1 MKNSDRYA
9 ESRGVENLGDMM
21 DSAMKK
27 RYGKTKEIAPFI
39 NASEGVDEFG
49 KNKSISYGNSGE
61 TSES

>member
-1 MKNSDRYA
+1 MTKYNRYT

-21 DSAMKK
+21 DSSMKK
-27 RYGKTKEIAPFI
+27 RYGKSKEIAPFI

-61 TSES
+61 STES